1 MLKTCVAFC
10 VFFLCF
16 PVHAGNSC
24 VVLQYHHFSDA
35 MPAIT
40 SVTLA
45 QFDAHLQYL
54 ENNKFT
60 VLPLRNVVVALRNR
74 AALPEQ
80 CVSITVDDAFL
91 SVYRNAFPRLKQR
104 GWPMTVF
111 VNTQAVDQGIPA
123 YMSWEQM
130 REMSKHGVTFE
141 NHGHG
146 HIHMIRQLQGES
158 EQQWRTRISEDI
170 RTAQQRITEETGM
183 VPKLFAHPYGEYN
196 AATIEL
202 IEQMSL
208 VGFGQQSGPVW
219 PGANFG
225 ALPRFPMAAQYA
237 GMPGFKIKVN
247 TLALPV
253 VSAEPVDPLTPL
265 QQGQPL
271 LTVTLAPGSYTRSSL
286 QCFVSGS
293 NNVELRWS
301 TQQPDRFTV
310 KPNFELKPGR
320 HRTNCTMASHQPGR
334 FHWYS
339 HNRFVRKADGGWY
352 PEY

>member
-1 MLKTCVAFC
+1 MISGALLPLKLKLQRMLKICVALC
-10 VFFLCF
+10 VFILCF

-35 MPAIT
+35 TPDIT

-54 ENNKFT
+54 ENNNFT
-60 VLPLRNVVVALRNR
+60 VMPLRDVVTALRNR
-74 AALPEQ
+74 TALPEQ
-80 CVSITVDDAFL
+80 CVSITVDDAYI
-91 SVYRNAFPRLKQR
+91 SVYHNAYPRLKKL

-111 VNTQAVDQGIPA
+111 VNTKGVDLGISA

-146 HIHMIRQLQGES
+146 HIHMIRQLQSES
-158 EQQWRTRISEDI
+158 GHQWRTRISDNI
-170 RTAQQRITEETGM
+170 RTAQQRITQEIGIA
-183 VPKLFAHPYGEYN
+183 PKLFAHPYGEYN
-196 AATIEL
+196 PATIE
-202 IEQMSL
+202 IVDQIGL

-219 PGANFG
+219 PTANFG

-237 GMPGFKIKVN
+237 EMPGFKIKVN

-253 VSAEPVDPLTPL
+253 ISAKPVDPLTPV
-265 QQGQPL
+265 QQGRPL
-271 LTVTLAPGSYTRSSL
+271 LTVTLAPDSYTRSSL

-293 NNVELRWS
+293 NDVELRWS
-301 TQQPDRFTV
+301 AQQPDRFTV
-310 KPNFELKPGR
+310 TPNFELKPGR
-320 HRTNCTMASHQPGR
+320 QR
-334 FHWYS
+334 
-339 HNRFVRKADGGWY
+339 
-352 PEY
+352 